1 MHKRGAAH
9 RGLVLFCGPMP
20 PASGLV
26 VYVDYDGTIT
36 DQDTFAVLARDLVP
50 PARWQQLED
59 QLAEGSLALREMLS
73 IHASYMRIS
82 IAEADAILTQRVAFD
97 ASFSDF
103 VAECERHMIPV
114 AVLSSGVAAL
124 IACAMGRNGLA
135 RVELLASDV
144 AIEPQG
150 WVFRHR
156 DESANGHDKAATVR
170 RAQAAGHKVVFIG
183 DGVSDYAAALA
194 ADLRF
199 AKRGRPLEGFLR
211 ERQIPFTAFTT
222 FTQVQAALFPPPPAS
237 DQS

>member
-1 MHKRGAAH
+1 
-9 RGLVLFCGPMP
+9 MP
-20 PASGLV
+20 CASGLA

-50 PARWQQLED
+50 PERWQQLED
-59 QLAEGSLALREMLS
+59 ELAQGSLSLREMLS
-73 IHASYMRIS
+73 IHASYLRIS

-103 VAECERHMIPV
+103 VAECERQQAAV
-114 AVLSSGVAAL
+114 AVLSSGVASL
-124 IACAMGRNGLA
+124 IACAMQRHGLA

-144 AIEPQG
+144 EIDPQG

-156 DESANGHDKAATVR
+156 DESANGHDKAAAVR
-170 RAQAAGHKVVFIG
+170 RAQAAGQQVVFIG

-194 ADLRF
+194 ADIRF

-237 DQS
+237 DRS